1 MAVDALIPG
10 APMLF
15 MGEGFRVHATS
26 RETGG
31 GFLIAEITSRPGGG
45 PRHMHSHEAAEQ
57 YMCLEGG
64 ITVITSDGVHRLSP
78 GESVTITPHL
88 AHTYRNLTDTPA
100 RLLCTLSPPED
111 MEAFLLEV
119 CDPHTEGVMEAA
131 FARVPR
137 AELYRR
143 TGLQFMRFNS
153 LFQLIAL
160 QRDR

>member
-10 APMLF
+10 TPMLF

-26 RETGG
+26 RETAG

-64 ITVITSDGVHRLSP
+64 ITVITAEGVHRLAP

-88 AHTYRNLTDTPA
+88 AHTYRNLSDAPA
-100 RLLCTLSPPED
+100 RLLCTLSPPHD
-111 MEAFLLEV
+111 MEAFLREV
-119 CDPHTEGVMEAA
+119 CEPHADGAPLPAVDPAA
-131 FARVPR
+131 ADR
-137 AELYRR
+137 A
-143 TGLQFMRFNS
+143 MV
-153 LFQLIAL
+153 IAGQHGMVIL
-160 QRDR
+160 DEYDPAVLA